1 MQTYGIWRTVIV
13 TGVLLMATFCEAA
26 AIKLG
31 VLPSSDA
38 MLIHVANDEGLF
50 KAQGLDVEVIPFQS
64 ALEVNAAM
72 RANRLDG
79 QYCDV
84 MTVLM
89 QNDRGIKQKLILSLT
104 YPKAAQRAFG
114 LAVAP
119 TFAKRYQSLADLD
132 GVQTAM
138 SANSI
143 IDYLLGRMIETQAL
157 PKGALRPVE
166 IRQIQVR
173 LQTVL
178 SGQMPTAMLPEPF
191 LTMVEAK
198 GGRVLWDDRQ
208 LGEAKSYIALRTSH
222 LTPDT
227 VRGFKRAI
235 CEAAKRVAHKPD
247 VYRATMVAKR
257 LLPKEAASTF
267 EMLTPEAIDLP
278 QGLPG
283 MATQADVTR
292 MANWLKARRLIREPV
307 HYDDVVYREE

>member
-1 MQTYGIWRTVIV
+1 MIKPPLWRSVVV
-13 TGVLLMATFCEAA
+13 TSVLLMSTFCEAA

-50 KAQGLDVEVIPFQS
+50 KAHGLDVEVIPFQS

-72 RANRLDG
+72 RANRLDA

-89 QNDRGIKQKLILSLT
+89 QNDRGIKQQLILSLT
-104 YPKAAQRAFG
+104 YPKVAQRAFG

-119 TFAKRYQSLADLD
+119 QFADRYQSLSDLD
-132 GVQTAM
+132 GVKTAM

-157 PKGALRPVE
+157 PKSALTPVE

-198 GGRVLWDDRQ
+198 GGRVIWDDRQ
-208 LGEAKSYIALRTSH
+208 LGEAKSYIALRTEVV
-222 LTPDT
+222 TPET
-227 VRGFKRAI
+227 VRGFKKAI
-235 CEAAKRVAHKPD
+235 SEAAHRVAQNPT
-247 VYRATMVAKR
+247 VYRAAMVKKK

-267 EMLTPEAIDLP
+267 EMLNTDANDTLD
-278 QGLPG
+278 GLPE
-283 MATQADVTR
+283 MATPADVTR
-292 MANWLKARRLIREPV
+292 MADWLKVRGLIRQPV
-307 HYDDVVYREE
+307 HYEEAVYLEE